1 MTSLLDINYEEIS
14 CDRNIND
21 ANWSNGLQNFRF
33 SVSNSGDSS
42 WLPALSYF
50 VLEYSF
56 GSKNGATDNYT
67 ATEALKQSQKI
78 TLANDW
84 VSSMYTA
91 ASFRIAGVDVNN
103 INNSLP
109 QVSALKNRM
118 KLKASQIDLL
128 SGDLTSWEPDF
139 SRRLSKHCIDGVYH
153 RDGLID
159 CSPYLSNASGPYN
172 VLNTIGVLSC
182 SGSSLAKTFL
192 GASGVYS
199 YVGSG
204 MQAQGNPPAG
214 ANPWTWAFANNDGT
228 GDVIFN
234 GGAALVIKSIKYK
247 FPATSATGDS
257 KDIIDGTLIQVGN
270 RLKLDAP
277 GGRAQAAAWEQ
288 FTSSDFV
295 VTQKN
300 VVGDAIELIL
310 TIDSSNFT
318 NGSLTVLYTANS
330 ANVFTLTSVVSNS
343 QYSQPGPRSNY
354 THNMTIWQPPLSI
367 FEEVSPYFCG
377 DLQITLTPN
386 SNWRTSAIESAFGL
400 YSQDPVHG
408 TDYVFGIKSLKFYVA
423 RNRITESLPQKITLT
438 MKDFIVSNKQMT
450 GSNCS
455 LDFTVPPSTTSL
467 VVFIQDS
474 SAGTLTKL
482 PFSRF
487 KSRQDSKGGDMTN
500 FNKYGPWI
508 RTFDERLLSAMTT
521 MCGIT
526 KPMTTIQTTT
536 SPGPLNN
543 TMLQKYLMT
552 QNFGNTYDTES
563 YFDWLTNGPYYY
575 FNYERDS
582 ENLGT
587 YLNVKLS
594 YHGDPPTQGTPA
606 PGLDLATTIN
616 VFVVAI
622 YDRDIALSYSE
633 YGSIIAVQTSMQ

>member
-21 ANWSNGLQNFRF
+21 ENWSNGLQNFRF

-56 GSKNGATDNYT
+56 GSANGATGKYT
-67 ATEALKQSQKI
+67 ANEGLKQSQKI

-91 ASFRIAGVDVNN
+91 ASFRVAGVDINN

-118 KLKASQIDLL
+118 KLKASDIDLL

-172 VLNTIGVLSC
+172 VLNSVGVLSC
-182 SGSSLAKTFL
+182 SGASLPKTNL
-192 GASGVYS
+192 GASAVYS
-199 YVGSG
+199 YVGAG
-204 MQAQGNPPAG
+204 MQAQGAPPAG
-214 ANPWTWAFANNDGT
+214 GNQWSWAFANNDGT
-228 GDVIFN
+228 GNVVFN
-234 GGAALVIKSIKYK
+234 GGAGLVIKSIKYK
-247 FPATSATGDS
+247 FPATSATGES

-277 GGRAQAAAWEQ
+277 GGRAQAAAWLQ
-288 FTSSDFV
+288 FTNSDFV
-295 VTQKN
+295 VANKN
-300 VVGDAIELIL
+300 VNGDAIELIL

-318 NGSLTVLYTANS
+318 NGSLTLLYIGDL
-330 ANVFTLTSVVSNS
+330 ANVFTLTDVVSNS

-386 SNWRTSAIESAFGL
+386 SNWRTSAIESSVGSYESEL
-400 YSQDPVHG
+400 THG
-408 TDYVFGIKSLKFYVA
+408 VDYVFGVKSLKFYIA

-450 GSNCS
+450 QNNCS
-455 LDFTVPPSTTSL
+455 LDFSVPPSTTAL
-467 VVFIQDS
+467 VVFIQDA
-474 SAGTLTKL
+474 SAGTMTKL

-487 KSRQDSKGGDMTN
+487 KSRQYSAGGDLTN
-500 FNKYGPWI
+500 LNKYGPWV
-508 RTFDERLLSAMTT
+508 RTFDEKLISVMTT

-526 KPMTTIQTTT
+526 KPQTTIQTTT
-536 SPGPLNN
+536 TPGPLNN

-563 YFDWLTNGPYYY
+563 YFDWLTNGSYYY

-587 YLNVKLS
+587 YLNVKLAYQGNS
-594 YHGDPPTQGTPA
+594 PTQGSVA
-606 PGLDLATTIN
+606 PNDLASNIN